1 MLLKKLFW
9 VLVVLGAAILLLT
22 ISPASSV
29 SAGGSKVV
37 GVWYGTVF
45 FAGPTLTASCVATFH
60 PDSTFLLDC
69 NYETDQHL
77 VLLGHKT
84 PTHGVWRKKGRDVE
98 ARGIFFDDFG
108 GGQGFSVGRAIA
120 VLRFE
125 GPDQLS
131 GETDVDF
138 LPCTDGP
145 LSCPDPTEEDFLELG
160 VGGLG
165 PFPITFKRFG
175 PVKRHK
181 KSWKSWKHRE
191 RPTRKL
197 IR

>member
-37 GVWYGTVF
+37 GVWYGTVTF
-45 FAGPTLTASCVATFH
+45 SAEDGHTASCIATFH

-69 NYETDQHL
+69 NYETDLHPY
-77 VLLGHKT
+77 LLGHKT

-108 GGQGFSVGRAIA
+108 GGKGFSVGRAIA
-120 VLRFE
+120 VLQFE
-125 GPDQLS
+125 GRDQLS
-131 GETDVDF
+131 GWTDVDF
-138 LPCTDGP
+138 LPCLGGA
-145 LSCPDPTEEDFLELG
+145 LSCPDPTEGNFLELDG
-160 VGGLG
+160 ESGLG
-165 PFPITFKRFG
+165 SFPIIFKRFV

-181 KSWKSWKHRE
+181 KSWKSWKHR
-191 RPTRKL
+191 
-197 IR
+197 

>member
-45 FAGPTLTASCVATFH
+45 FGSPDSSPPTASCVATFH

-69 NYETDQHL
+69 NYETDQHS
-77 VLLGHKT
+77 VLPGHKT

-98 ARGIFFDDFG
+98 ARGIFFDDLG
-108 GGQGFSVGRAIA
+108 GGEGFSVGRAIA
-120 VLRFE
+120 ELRFE
-125 GPDQLS
+125 GRDRLS
-131 GETDVDF
+131 GSTDVDF
-138 LPCTDGP
+138 LLCPNGA
-145 LSCPDPTEEDFLELG
+145 LSCPDPTEEAFLELG

-165 PFPITFKRFG
+165 PFPVIFKRFV

-181 KSWKSWKHRE
+181 KSWKSWKHR
-191 RPTRKL
+191 
-197 IR
+197 